1 MTDQTPNKQKE
12 HIKEEVREPGEVSI
26 FIATA
31 VANLFVATILIK
43 LYGLTQRLE
52 ANPFVVFFIA
62 SAAFFAIMRLLI
74 YLKKKIG

>member
-1 MTDQTPNKQKE
+1 MADQILNKQKE
-12 HIKEEVREPGEVSI
+12 NIQEEVSESREVSI

-43 LYGLTQRLE
+43 IYGLTQRLE

-62 SAAFFAIMRLLI
+62 SAAFFTIMRLLI